1 MNWLPSR
8 NISGKV
14 TTRNSRFIRRVVFRY
29 LRHNF
34 STGRYRAWVKRE
46 TGFSDS
52 GRSLP
57 LMNITINTGTSVIAS
72 SDENPTARVFVHAS
86 GRNMRPSWASN
97 KNTGRNETTMIRS
110 EKNSA
115 GPTCLAASI
124 KTLRRSISGTVESR
138 LTDELLVDE
147 ETSGPFDV
155 SGPVPAVAPR
165 SDKCR

>member
-8 NISGKV
+8 NMSGKV
-14 TTRNSRFIRRVVFRY
+14 TARNNRLINNVVFRY
-29 LRHNF
+29 LRHSF
-34 STGRYRAWVKRE
+34 STGGYSVCVKRE

-72 SDENPTARVFVHAS
+72 SDENPTASVFVQAS
-86 GRNMRPSWASN
+86 GRNMRPSWASS

-110 EKNSA
+110 EKNNA

-124 KTLRRSISGTVESR
+124 NTLRRSVSGTVESR
-138 LTDELLVDE
+138 LRDELLTDE
-147 ETSGPFDV
+147 VTNGPFDV
-155 SGPVPAVAPR
+155 SGPLPAVAHR